1 MPLHLRIA
9 RPVSDLARAA
19 DMYRRGLG
27 LSVVGSFE
35 DHAGFDGVMLGAAGS
50 AYHFEFTRCRAHP
63 VPPSPTAEDLVVL
76 YVPDAA
82 EWEAACAGMRVAGFR
97 EVASFNPYWEARGRT
112 FEDPDGYRTVLQRAP
127 WFEGEKKPGAR
138 RRRACGGTG
147 PS

>member
-1 MPLHLRIA
+1 
-9 RPVSDLARAA
+9 
-19 DMYRRGLG
+19 
-27 LSVVGSFE
+27 VVGSFE

-127 WFEGEKKPGAR
+127 WIEGEKKPRAR